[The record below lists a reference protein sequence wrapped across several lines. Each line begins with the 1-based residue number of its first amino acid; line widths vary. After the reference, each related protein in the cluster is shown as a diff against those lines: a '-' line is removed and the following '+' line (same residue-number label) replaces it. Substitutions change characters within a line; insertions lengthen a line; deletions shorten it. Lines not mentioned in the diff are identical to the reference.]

1 MFETGWRLGLVL
13 VIITWLMW
21 AINMI
26 GDVMVPIPD
35 RAGPPPEIPLT
46 PIYRVKE

>member
-1 MFETGWRLGLVL
+1 MFETGMRLFLVIT
-13 VIITWLMW
+13 IITWMLW

-26 GDVMVPIPD
+26 GDVMVPRPD

-46 PIYRVKE
+46 PIYKVKE